1 MSAGTPD
8 AVAVTLRAAAGP
20 GALQRAFAEWRAVCP
35 AAPHE
40 SAVLVEGLFAALD
53 TGGIELR
60 HLGAGC
66 PCCTASAPLRVAL
79 TRLLRERRPRAVL
92 LLVAADSHPDRI
104 GRMLGDGRW
113 GVPIGVD
120 QGVESLG

>member
-1 MSAGTPD
+1 MSGL
-8 AVAVTLRAAAGP
+8 AVGAVTVTLRAAAGA
-20 GALQRAFAEWRAVCP
+20 GARQRAFAEWRAGCP
-35 AAPHE
+35 AAPHD

-53 TGGIELR
+53 TGAIELR

-104 GRMLGDGRW
+104 GRMLMDGRW
-113 GVPIGVD
+113 GVPIELDHGA
-120 QGVESLG
+120 ENLG